1 LENHLARGTSLDIRR
16 RPLRAKNVRLAA
28 PELYDMSVDLA
39 ESYDVAAQQTKVVA
53 GLKSRIIA
61 ALRTFPQEI
70 QQANAEM
77 LASQ

>member
-1 LENHLARGTSLDIRR
+1 M
-16 RPLRAKNVRLAA
+16 RAKNVRLAA